1 MMLYNLQ
8 GYVCLCDMHDIL
20 HRSEVNRLKSGN
32 MKKKKRNKFLW
43 RGLFL
48 LAVVYVIVSVISL
61 RLQIN
66 EAQQKLTLLTEQLR
80 QQEIQNSQLDDL
92 LTADEQQQIEQ
103 TARDKLGLVYPDERV
118 YIDIS

>member
-1 MMLYNLQ
+1 M
-8 GYVCLCDMHDIL
+8 
-20 HRSEVNRLKSGN
+20 KSAN
-32 MKKKKRNKFLW
+32 IIKKKKNKFLW

-66 EAQQKLTLLTEQLR
+66 EAQQKLTLLTEQLK
-80 QQEIQNSQLDDL
+80 QQEMQNSKLDDL
-92 LTADEQQQIEQ
+92 LAADEQQQIEQ

>member
-1 MMLYNLQ
+1 M
-8 GYVCLCDMHDIL
+8 
-20 HRSEVNRLKSGN
+20 NRLSGN
-32 MKKKKRNKFLW
+32 RKKKRKNKFLW

-48 LAVVYVIVSVISL
+48 LAAVYVVVSVISL

-66 EAQQKLTLLTEQLR
+66 ETQQKLTLLAEQLK
-80 QQEIQNSQLDDL
+80 QQEMENLKLDDL
-92 LTADEQQQIEQ
+92 LSADEQQQIEQ

>member
-1 MMLYNLQ
+1 M
-8 GYVCLCDMHDIL
+8 
-20 HRSEVNRLKSGN
+20 NRLSGN
-32 MKKKKRNKFLW
+32 RKKKRKNKFLW

-48 LAVVYVIVSVISL
+48 LAAVYVVVSVISL

-66 EAQQKLTLLTEQLR
+66 EAQQKLTLLAEQLK
-80 QQEIQNSQLDDL
+80 QQEMENLKLDDL
-92 LTADEQQQIEQ
+92 LSADEQQQIEQ

>member
-1 MMLYNLQ
+1 
-8 GYVCLCDMHDIL
+8 
-20 HRSEVNRLKSGN
+20 VNRLKNGN
-32 MKKKKRNKFLW
+32 MKNKKKKRNKFLW

-48 LAVVYVIVSVISL
+48 FAVVYVIVSVISL

-66 EAQQKLTLLTEQLR
+66 EAQQKLTFLTEQLK
-80 QQEIQNSQLDDL
+80 QQEIQNSKLDDL
-92 LTADEQQQIEQ
+92 LTADEQKQIEQ

>member
-1 MMLYNLQ
+1 M
-8 GYVCLCDMHDIL
+8 
-20 HRSEVNRLKSGN
+20 NRLKSAN
-32 MKKKKRNKFLW
+32 IIKKKKNKFLW

-66 EAQQKLTLLTEQLR
+66 EAQQKLTLLTEQLK
-80 QQEIQNSQLDDL
+80 QQEMQNSKLDDL
-92 LTADEQQQIEQ
+92 LAADEQQQIEQ

>member
-1 MMLYNLQ
+1 
-8 GYVCLCDMHDIL
+8 
-20 HRSEVNRLKSGN
+20 VNGLKSGN
-32 MKKKKRNKFLW
+32 VKKKKRNKFLW

-48 LAVVYVIVSVISL
+48 MAVVYVIVSVISL

-66 EAQQKLTLLTEQLR
+66 EAQQKLTLLTQQLE
-80 QQEIQNSQLDDL
+80 QQELQNSELDDL
-92 LTADEQQQIEQ
+92 LSADEQQQIEQ

>member
-1 MMLYNLQ
+1 M
-8 GYVCLCDMHDIL
+8 DI
-20 HRSEVNRLKSGN
+20 HVRSEVNRLKSGN
-32 MKKKKRNKFLW
+32 IKKKKKKKNKFLW

-66 EAQQKLTLLTEQLR
+66 EAQMKLTLLTEQLQ
-80 QQEIQNSQLDDL
+80 QQEIQNSKLDDL
-92 LTADEQQQIEQ
+92 LSADEQQQIEQ

>member
-1 MMLYNLQ
+1 
-8 GYVCLCDMHDIL
+8 
-20 HRSEVNRLKSGN
+20 LKSATN
-32 MKKKKRNKFLW
+32 KNKKKNKFLW

-48 LAVVYVIVSVISL
+48 LATIYVIVSVISM

-66 EAQQKLTLLTEQLR
+66 DAQKKLTLLTEQLQ
-80 QQEIQNSQLDDL
+80 QQEMENSKLDDL
-92 LTADEQQQIEQ
+92 LSADEQQQIEQ